1 MNSLNKLQKKVVII
15 GFVAIILCCAFPPW
29 IHTYKAEGVYSEESA
44 GYSLLMHPPSRKKS
58 FRFGVKLDT
67 SRLLLQI
74 FMVSLTTGFG
84 IFISKDK
91 KSGNEV

>member
-15 GFVAIILCCAFPPW
+15 GFVAIILCCAFPSW

-44 GYSLLMHPPSRKKS
+44 GYSLLIDPPSRKKDNI
-58 FRFGVKLDT
+58 RFGVKLDT

-74 FMVSLTTGFG
+74 FMVSLATGFG

-91 KSGNEV
+91 QN